1 MVKSRA
7 AAKAARAPRSSSIFG
22 AALKVAAAASP
33 LRRDLLLEQLS
44 ALQGAPSVEMQEV
57 PPSWTH
63 EVDEEDSADPDV
75 RQPGRDRT
83 GAERHAHEAEYYD
96 S

>member
-1 MVKSRA
+1 
-7 AAKAARAPRSSSIFG
+7 
-22 AALKVAAAASP
+22 
-33 LRRDLLLEQLS
+33 
-44 ALQGAPSVEMQEV
+44 MQEV
-57 PPSWTH
+57 RPSGTH
-63 EVDEEDSADPDV
+63 EGDEEDSADPDV